1 MEMGCRKRGW
11 LGAVLAAVCLV
22 AALPRTD
29 ILAREQI
36 DQGRECS
43 LTVKTEILV
52 QDGEEENPDWVE
64 LDEAEI
70 QVYLYRV
77 AEVNNYGEYTGTED
91 FEGLELE
98 KIDSSMKA
106 DDWREMA
113 REAAGILGLPIP
125 PKAEDADAGKPGGGN
140 GHAGHVG
147 QHPEYG
153 QIMENPDASEGME
166 LPGDLPDKLAGADA
180 VITLHNGSGLAQG
193 LEQGM
198 YLVWVMPVE
207 TDSYQYT
214 FLPYLV
220 SLPNNSYD
228 ASVSGSV
235 DEWEYETTVGLKP
248 RQNMLYGGLR
258 ISKALNNYN
267 EALGEAM
274 FVFRIEARKDLDH
287 DGEKEI
293 VYSNVVG
300 LEFNAPGRKEAVI
313 EHIPAGSQVTVE
325 EVYSGSAYT
334 IQGDSNIRQITVW
347 PKDNTGKEA
356 VAEFT
361 NDYDGRVTYGT
372 GAINR
377 FSHDGTGWSGSR
389 VEGNEG
395 GGDE

>member
-125 PKAEDADAGKPGGGN
+125 PKAEDADAGKPGDGN
-140 GHAGHVG
+140 GQAGNVG
-147 QHPEYG
+147 QQPEYG
-153 QIMENPDASEGME
+153 QLMENPDASEGME

-258 ISKALNNYN
+258 ISKTLNNYN

>member
-125 PKAEDADAGKPGGGN
+125 PKAEDADAGKPGDGN
-140 GHAGHVG
+140 GQAGNVG
-147 QHPEYG
+147 QQPEYG
-153 QIMENPDASEGME
+153 QLMENPDASEGME

-258 ISKALNNYN
+258 ISKTLNNYN

-334 IQGDSNIRQITVW
+334 IQGGFQHQANNGMAERQY
-347 PKDNTGKEA
+347 GEG
-356 VAEFT
+356 
-361 NDYDGRVTYGT
+361 GR
-372 GAINR
+372 
-377 FSHDGTGWSGSR
+377 SR
-389 VEGNEG
+389 VYQ
-395 GGDE
+395 